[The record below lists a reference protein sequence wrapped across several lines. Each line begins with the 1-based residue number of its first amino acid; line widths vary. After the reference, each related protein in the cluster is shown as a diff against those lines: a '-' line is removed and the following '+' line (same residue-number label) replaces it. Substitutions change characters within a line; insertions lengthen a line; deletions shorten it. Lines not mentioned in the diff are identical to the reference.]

1 MPAPTLVP
9 SDALALGPGYLF
21 YAPLGTAAPTNTVA
35 GSVFTDAW
43 TTWVSLGVTE
53 SGHEFS
59 YELKVDPVE
68 VEEYLDPV
76 QYVTTG
82 RQVGF
87 AFELAQIHATN
98 MKRAINGGTIT
109 VTGSAATTLSK
120 LSPPKLGA
128 ETRAMIGWES
138 TDGTERMVA
147 YRCFQQGG
155 IKVKRRKGA
164 DKATIPVEFLVEQPA
179 DGTDPFNYWTA
190 GTIRG

>member
-87 AFELAQIHATN
+87 SFELAQIHATN

-109 VTGSAATTLSK
+109 VTGTGATTLSK

-155 IKVKRRKGA
+155 IKVKRKKGA
-164 DKATIPVEFLVEQPA
+164 EKATIPVEFLVEQPA